1 MKFKPILAHRISGS
15 SNLTKASTHEPHM
28 AAPSR
33 LAALPGYDTAPD
45 VYETPELT
53 DDTSTTQHTA
63 PSEEEED
70 CTTSTSA
77 TGSEDDSESESGV
90 VSRRRLKPGH
100 ARERFTREGKGVE
113 VKGGRFGDR
122 VGGLGGRGYRVGA
135 TSRRGEDES
144 LGERVARLRREV
156 EECRVLAEGEEG
168 GEIVGQGEMEGLR
181 RVLEGLETNKG
192 RAIKAQ
198 DNGVQIE
205 KVSEETGQE
214 VADFDARLSVLE
226 KSLGLSSLDGGAP
239 ETPLIPSLALLDR
252 QFGALMSAS
261 SIASLEAASVRI
273 KKLKEEA
280 EQLSSGATATT
291 AQQEN
296 GSLTP
301 DPTTAQPGISASDI
315 EKLRSLHNLLPTLQS
330 LSPTVPALL
339 DRLRSLHT
347 LHAGAAN
354 AASELEDL
362 ERRQD
367 DFDKELNEWREGL
380 EKVEKAVR
388 EADEANGRN
397 GKVVQGWVQ
406 DVEGRMS
413 KLG

>member
-1 MKFKPILAHRISGS
+1 
-15 SNLTKASTHEPHM
+15 M
-28 AAPSR
+28 AAPGR

-53 DDTSTTQHTA
+53 DDTSTTQR
-63 PSEEEED
+63 PSEEEEAEED
-70 CTTSTSA
+70 DSASASTSA
-77 TGSEDDSESESGV
+77 TTDSEDNSESESGV
-90 VSRRRLKPGH
+90 VSRRRLRPSH

-122 VGGLGGRGYRVGA
+122 VGGLGGRGYRVGVVP
-135 TSRRGEDES
+135 RRDEKEG
-144 LGERVARLRREV
+144 LAERVARLRREV
-156 EECRVLAEGEEG
+156 EECRVLAEREG
-168 GEIVGQGEMEGLR
+168 GGGGVGEGEMEGLK
-181 RVLEGLETNKG
+181 RVLEGLETSKG
-192 RAIKAQ
+192 RESRVQ
-198 DNGVQIE
+198 ENGVE
-205 KVSEETGQE
+205 SDRASEETGKGLAE
-214 VADFDARLSVLE
+214 FDVRLSVLE

-239 ETPLIPSLALLDR
+239 EAPLLPSLALLDR
-252 QFGALMSAS
+252 QFGALMTAS
-261 SIASLEAASVRI
+261 SITSLEAASGRI

-280 EQLSSGATATT
+280 EQLSSTTATITADSPAKPQQNGTSTPDSET
-291 AQQEN
+291 AQS
-296 GSLTP
+296 GL
-301 DPTTAQPGISASDI
+301 SAADV

-367 DFDKELNEWREGL
+367 DFEKELTEWREGL
-380 EKVEKAVR
+380 DRVEKAVR

-397 GKVVQGWVQ
+397 GKVVRGWVE

>member
-1 MKFKPILAHRISGS
+1 
-15 SNLTKASTHEPHM
+15 M

-70 CTTSTSA
+70 STTSTSA

-113 VKGGRFGDR
+113 IKGGRFGDR

-135 TSRRGEDES
+135 TSRRDEDES

-168 GEIVGQGEMEGLR
+168 GEIVGEGEMEGLR

-192 RAIKAQ
+192 REIKTQ
-198 DNGVQIE
+198 DNGVE
-205 KVSEETGQE
+205 RETVSEETGQE

-261 SIASLEAASVRI
+261 SIASLEAASGRI

-280 EQLSSGATATT
+280 EQLSSGATTT
-291 AQQEN
+291 ITTQHET

-301 DPTTAQPGISASDI
+301 DSTVAQPGLSASDI

-367 DFDKELNEWREGL
+367 DFDRELNEWREGL

-406 DVEGRMS
+406 DIEGRMS

>member
-1 MKFKPILAHRISGS
+1 
-15 SNLTKASTHEPHM
+15 M

-53 DDTSTTQHTA
+53 DDTSTTHQTA
-63 PSEEEED
+63 PSEGED
-70 CTTSTSA
+70 DATTSTSA
-77 TGSEDDSESESGV
+77 TTDSEYDSDAESGV
-90 VSRRRLKPGH
+90 VSRRRLKPSH
-100 ARERFTREGKGVE
+100 AREKFTREGKGVE
-113 VKGGRFGDR
+113 IKGGRFGDR

-135 TSRRGEDES
+135 APRRDEEET
-144 LGERVARLRREV
+144 LAERVARLKREV
-156 EECRVLAEGEEG
+156 EECRVLAEGQDG
-168 GEIVGQGEMEGLR
+168 GEAVGEGDMEGLR
-181 RVLEGLETNKG
+181 KVLEGLHMNKSSYG
-192 RAIKAQ
+192 RRQ
-198 DNGVQIE
+198 
-205 KVSEETGQE
+205 VSENEAVKADEDVSKG
-214 VADFDARLSVLE
+214 VAEFDARLSVME

-239 ETPLIPSLALLDR
+239 ETPLLPTLALLDR

-261 SIASLEAASVRI
+261 SIASLEAASARI
-273 KKLKEEA
+273 KKLREEA
-280 EQLSSGATATT
+280 EELSLPASTEPTTQPQQDGTATPSSEPTQPGLSSV
-291 AQQEN
+291 
-296 GSLTP
+296 
-301 DPTTAQPGISASDI
+301 DV
-315 EKLRSLHNLLPTLQS
+315 EKLRALHNLLPTLQT

-362 ERRQD
+362 ERSQD
-367 DFDKELNEWREGL
+367 DFDKELKEWRQGL

-397 GKVVQGWVQ
+397 GKVVQSWVK